1 MKKVIFM
8 LLCALA
14 VVPAWAESE
23 VYIFQGCQTNTDNT
37 IYVDGREAGKLN
49 GPLKKEQSFQSCAV
63 PIVTNHNAYRKL
75 TIPSDERL
83 TISLEMKYT
92 LPMTGE
98 VTTYKGE
105 VSVDA
110 EDGEVYYYEV
120 VANTMN
126 DMRLAPV
133 DKKEAQKRMKNKKKW
148 HELEPLTIE

>member
-1 MKKVIFM
+1 M
-8 LLCALA
+8 
-14 VVPAWAESE
+14 
-23 VYIFQGCQTNTDNT
+23 
-37 IYVDGREAGKLN
+37 
-49 GPLKKEQSFQSCAV
+49 

-75 TIPSDERL
+75 VIPSDERL
-83 TISLEMKYT
+83 TLTLEMKYT

-105 VSVDA
+105 VSLDA

-133 DKKEAQKRMKNKKKW
+133 EMKEVQKRLKNKKKW
-148 HELEPLTIE
+148 QELETITIEE